1 MFDAEVAHIGGVR
14 TGNPALDRLVG
25 ISGGIITLRS
35 RSIDWLSCL
44 ASNIIVRSHIP
55 GTSTLYVHW
64 VDYYKRFWTVDLDL
78 ISRTAKRLGRDVNSI
93 MDGVHFIRM
102 FSRDSVEAGE
112 NWERIYS
119 SGGDVGLAV
128 LDSVSELFED
138 GGGRRG
144 RGNGGS
150 RKGGL
155 SRAYSI
161 GRFSRLCMMNGCPGI
176 VLDTGKGPIH
186 PYLGEVSSVV
196 LDFFFRGRLLAKV
209 LKHPC
214 MANMAV
220 EISRGSQASLR
231 SWLP

>member
-1 MFDAEVAHIGGVR
+1 MFNAEVTGRRGLR
-14 TGNPALDRLVG
+14 TGNPALDRLMDIG
-25 ISGGIITLRS
+25 DGIITLRS
-35 RSIDWLSCL
+35 RSMDWLSCL
-44 ASNIIVRSHIP
+44 ASNIMVRNHLP

-78 ISRTAKRLGRDVNSI
+78 ISRTAKRLGRDVDSI

-102 FSRDSVEAGE
+102 FSRDSVEAEE
-112 NWERIYS
+112 NWKRIYS
-119 SGGDVGLAV
+119 FGSDVGLAV

-138 GGGRRG
+138 GGGRG
-144 RGNGGS
+144 RGGGGR

-161 GRFSRLCMMNGCPGI
+161 GRFSRLCMMSGCPGI
-176 VLDTGKGPIH
+176 VLDTGSGPIH

-196 LDFFFRGRLLAKV
+196 LDFFFRDRMIANV

-214 MANMAV
+214 MVNMAV
-220 EISRGSQASLR
+220 EITQGPQASLR